1 MLLRVQP
8 RAARATREAEPDGDG
23 EREPEG
29 GGEREPDGGGERE
42 PDGGGERESVTT
54 TGLL

>member
-23 EREPEG
+23 EREPDG
-29 GGEREPDGGGERE
+29 DGEREPEGGSERKSVDGGA
-42 PDGGGERESVTT
+42 SV
-54 TGLL
+54 G